1 MSKTAKKGDWKGRLT
16 AWVDGD
22 RGPKDRTLFVME
34 TRARRSRLPTVEEL
48 SLIHI

>member
-22 RGPKDRTLFVME
+22 REPKDRTLFVME
-34 TRARRSRLPTVEEL
+34 TRARQNRRKTPAAALGRL
-48 SLIHI
+48 